1 MIKKFKSFS
10 KRIKREIAVYR
21 LLLSDER
28 TPKSAKILLG
38 LAIGYFFLPI
48 DLIPD
53 FIPVIGHVD
62 DAIIIPSLIL
72 VALKIIPKELQEE
85 CRKRI
90 EDENNTIISYQK
102 SKQS

>member
-1 MIKKFKSFS
+1 MIKKLKSLS
-10 KRIKREIAVYR
+10 KTIKKEISVYK

-38 LAIGYFFLPI
+38 LAIGYFFLPF

-53 FIPVIGHVD
+53 FIPVIGHID
-62 DAIIIPSLIL
+62 DAMIIPSLIL
-72 VALKIIPKELQEE
+72 MALKLIPKELQEE

-90 EDENNTIISYQK
+90 EGENKHIHNN
-102 SKQS
+102 